1 MPRLIAAQIARSLQE
16 RIAAGEWAD
25 ARVPPER
32 HLAADL
38 GVARNTVRR
47 AMQLLEATGAIT
59 RHVGRGTFVAA
70 PASPSM
76 AGTIARMEGSSPAD
90 IMEIRLLLEPAA
102 AAFAATD
109 ASVSELA
116 GVSDAHQL
124 AVAATDMPGF
134 EQWDAEFHHRIFVCS
149 RNELLREFH
158 NLLRVLRNR
167 SPWFE
172 MKQRSF
178 SEPRRQ
184 HYCQEHAA
192 IVAALMQRDPDRA
205 RAAMQ
210 AHLRT
215 VAANILGR

>member
-1 MPRLIAAQIARSLQE
+1 MPRLIAAEIARSLQE

-25 ARVPPER
+25 ARVPAER

-47 AMQLLEATGAIT
+47 AMQLLEANGAIT
-59 RHVGRGTFVAA
+59 RHVGRGTFVAP

-76 AGTIARMEGSSPAD
+76 ADTIARMEGSSPAD

-102 AAFAATD
+102 AGAAATN
-109 ASVSELA
+109 ASVSELS
-116 GVSDAHQL
+116 GVAEAHQL
-124 AVAATDMPGF
+124 AVAAADMPGF
-134 EQWDAEFHHRIFVCS
+134 EHWDAEFHHRIFACS

-178 SEPRRQ
+178 SEARRQ
-184 HYCQEHAA
+184 RYCEEHAA
-192 IVAALMQRDPDRA
+192 IVAALMQRDPERA
-205 RAAMQ
+205 RATMQ